1 MHVGGERVQVTQFG
15 RTRGEPS
22 RGHASLLESLSLADD
37 SHLLDPQDAVTS
49 LSFSP
54 HTPTFLTGSAD
65 KTLKLWDYRTG
76 TCLRTLLG
84 NRDVVH
90 AVAVSRDGRI
100 AVSGSEDGT
109 VRTFRLDEERRQ

>member
-1 MHVGGERVQVTQFG
+1 M
-15 RTRGEPS
+15 TREI
-22 RGHASLLESLSLADD
+22 LLPTCA
-37 SHLLDPQDAVTS
+37 HTQDAVTS

-84 NRDVVH
+84 NRDIVH
-90 AVAVSRDGRI
+90 AVAV
-100 AVSGSEDGT
+100 
-109 VRTFRLDEERRQ
+109 

>member
-1 MHVGGERVQVTQFG
+1 MPTCAY
-15 RTRGEPS
+15 T
-22 RGHASLLESLSLADD
+22 
-37 SHLLDPQDAVTS
+37 QDAVTS

-84 NRDVVH
+84 NRDIVH

-100 AVSGSEDGT
+100 AISGSEDGT
-109 VRTFRLDEERRQ
+109 VRTFRLDEQAQQQ

>member
-1 MHVGGERVQVTQFG
+1 MIARIRNGQTDPTLH
-15 RTRGEPS
+15 TR
-22 RGHASLLESLSLADD
+22 
-37 SHLLDPQDAVTS
+37 PQDAVTS

-84 NRDVVH
+84 NRDIVH

-100 AVSGSEDGT
+100 AISGSEDGT
-109 VRTFRLDEERRQ
+109 VRTFRLDEQAQQQ